1 MILHTFNSPRALQ
14 VSGAFVQENDQ
25 VLFLED
31 GVYCLLGRTLNLASN
46 HLHVLR
52 PDMDARGLS
61 DRVDPEI
68 HRANY
73 ETFVQLCC
81 DADSISNWF

>member
-1 MILHTFNSPRALQ
+1 MILHTFNSPGSFQ
-14 VSGAFVQENDQ
+14 VSGAFVLENDQ

-31 GVYCLLGRTLNLASN
+31 GIYCLLGGVLNLAN
-46 HLHVLR
+46 NNIHVLQA
-52 PDMDARGLS
+52 DMEARGLS
-61 DRVDPEI
+61 DRIDPEI

-73 ETFVQLCC
+73 EAFVQLCC